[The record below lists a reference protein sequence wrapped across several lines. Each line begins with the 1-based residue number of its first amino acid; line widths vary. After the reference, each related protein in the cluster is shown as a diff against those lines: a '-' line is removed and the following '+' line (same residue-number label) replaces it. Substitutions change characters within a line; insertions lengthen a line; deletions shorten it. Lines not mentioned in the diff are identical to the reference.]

1 MAVGGYDGV
10 ATITSVEINVTSGGC
25 ASPTPTPTGTPTAS
39 PTCTP
44 GGAPGPWTIVAP
56 YPEIIESTAVSS
68 DGTFAYS
75 AGGGSNFV
83 PSTGVYRYDPV
94 ANAWSTLAPLP
105 SGLFDAGTAY
115 AANVNKVYVFGGLD
129 VNFSVLNTTYVYDV
143 GTNSWTTG
151 APMPDGRYFPSAA
164 YYAGNGKIYVAGGF
178 DPSFSEANQTWEYDP
193 VANAWNTSR
202 APIPVPMGGAGYSIV
217 GQFVYLAGHWNGGSG
232 STDHYAY
239 DIVADSWTAVATV
252 PVPIYRPAAAGVGA
266 QEFLVGGGN
275 PDLGAS
281 ATQQERVAA
290 SMGAPATAYT
300 STYIYD
306 TTSNTWTT
314 GPDTNV
320 PHSFT
325 GGTAIG
331 NLLLVVAGFDGATG
345 DTNVVESSLVGGP
358 CGSPS
363 PTPTPA
369 AGTSGARPTTP

>member
-1 MAVGGYDGV
+1 
-10 ATITSVEINVTSGGC
+10 
-25 ASPTPTPTGTPTAS
+25 
-39 PTCTP
+39 
-44 GGAPGPWTIVAP
+44 
-56 YPEIIESTAVSS
+56 
-68 DGTFAYS
+68 
-75 AGGGSNFV
+75 
-83 PSTGVYRYDPV
+83 
-94 ANAWSTLAPLP
+94 
-105 SGLFDAGTAY
+105 
-115 AANVNKVYVFGGLD
+115 
-129 VNFSVLNTTYVYDV
+129 
-143 GTNSWTTG
+143 
-151 APMPDGRYFPSAA
+151 
-164 YYAGNGKIYVAGGF
+164 
-178 DPSFSEANQTWEYDP
+178 
-193 VANAWNTSR
+193 
-202 APIPVPMGGAGYSIV
+202 V

-281 ATQQERVAA
+281 AAQQERVAA

-306 TTSNTWTT
+306 TTSNSGTT

-363 PTPTPA
+363 PTPTA
-369 AGTSGARPTTP
+369 TATAT